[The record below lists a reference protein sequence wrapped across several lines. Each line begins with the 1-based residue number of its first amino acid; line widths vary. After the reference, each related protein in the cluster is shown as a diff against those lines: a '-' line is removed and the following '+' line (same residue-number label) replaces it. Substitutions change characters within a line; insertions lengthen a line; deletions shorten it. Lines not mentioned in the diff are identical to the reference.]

1 MPKKWQDGT
10 AKSCEAREG
19 AEALDRLLDHPGAEA
34 AGAHANTFGGA
45 INQCANGLKIG
56 PKDTV
61 GLIVGMA
68 DIMPGLMPLVTD
80 LTYIGHG
87 LDSFSC
93 VVLKTRAMLP

>member
-1 MPKKWQDGT
+1 VT
-10 AKSCEAREG
+10 ATER
-19 AEALDRLLDHPGAEA
+19 AEALDCLLDHPGTETART
-34 AGAHANTFGGA
+34 HANTFGGT
-45 INQCANGLKIG
+45 IDQRANGLKIR

-80 LTYIGHG
+80 LTYIGHD

>member
-1 MPKKWQDGT
+1 M
-10 AKSCEAREG
+10 KSREG
-19 AEALDRLLDHPGAEA
+19 EEALDRLLDHPGAEA
-34 AGAHANTFGGA
+34 AGAHANPFSGA
-45 INQCANGLKIG
+45 IDQRANGLKIG

-61 GLIVGMA
+61 GLIIGMA

-93 VVLKTRAMLP
+93 VVLKTKAMLP